1 MGSLLITYLEIYE
14 RTTKPA
20 LTNSKDNEEPTSLKV
35 DSETIKIEEKE
46 QRPKQNNDTSTRRC
60 SC

>member
-1 MGSLLITYLEIYE
+1 MYLEIYQ

-20 LTNSKDNEEPTSLKV
+20 LTNSKDNEEPTPLNDK
-35 DSETIKIEEKE
+35 SETIKIEN
-46 QRPKQNNDTSTRRC
+46 QSPKSNNDTSTRSC